1 MDRLDMLEAITHAPD
16 ALGLIEALKQ
26 IPNEIEAEIAGLSEE
41 TLRHRP
47 SDGEWSIKEVVGH
60 LRDNAEMWEKRLFMV
75 YSQADP
81 VLPALDQDEAVR
93 KANYQEADLQAVFAG
108 LREQSLKIVAL
119 LNRAPDWSRVGQHPV
134 LGRRSLRQ
142 FAERVLAH
150 GRAHLEQIRALRQA
164 QDGR

>member
-1 MDRLDMLEAITHAPD
+1 M
-16 ALGLIEALKQ
+16 
-26 IPNEIEAEIAGLSEE
+26 
-41 TLRHRP
+41 
-47 SDGEWSIKEVVGH
+47 
-60 LRDNAEMWEKRLFMV
+60 
-75 YSQADP
+75 
-81 VLPALDQDEAVR
+81 R

-150 GRAHLEQIRALRQA
+150 GHGHLEQIRALRQA
-164 QDGR
+164 QDRP